1 METITTEYLIIG
13 AGIVGLSVAK
23 KLKEKHPN
31 ADVLVIEKEEDIA
44 RHASGRN
51 SGVLHAGF
59 YYTKDSLKAR
69 FTKEGNGE
77 LKKFCEENGLKI
89 NRCGKVVVALDED
102 ELRVLYELEKRAK
115 ANGVEVALISE
126 KELESYE
133 PNAITHKKA
142 LWSPNTATIDPIEVL
157 YALKNR
163 LIQNGVN
170 ILFKTP
176 YLKKIDKNTVS
187 AGDKKIKAKKI
198 INASGL
204 YADKIAKDFGFSKNY
219 TIIPFKGIYLK
230 YTGMDKPI
238 KTNIYP
244 TPNLKNPFLGVHYTL
259 TVDGVIKIGPTA
271 IPALWRENYGSLN
284 GFSPGEMIRVI
295 FWESRLFLANSFNF
309 RDLAFEETKKFNKN
323 YLAKLARK
331 MVKQI
336 DENMFNKWSTPGI
349 RAQLLNT
356 KTKELIQ
363 DFVVESDGLSVHILN
378 AVSPAFTCSFTFAE
392 WVVENYLN
400 IN

>member
-1 METITTEYLIIG
+1 MKTIASDFLIIG
-13 AGIVGLSVAK
+13 AGIVGLSIAN
-23 KLKEKHPN
+23 KLKEKYPK
-31 ADVLVIEKEEDIA
+31 ADILIIEKEEDIA
-44 RHASGRN
+44 RHSSGRN

-69 FTKEGNGE
+69 FTKEGNSE

-89 NRCGKVVVALDED
+89 NNCGKVVVALDED
-102 ELRVLYELEKRAK
+102 ELRVLYELKNRAE
-115 ANGVEVALISE
+115 ANNIEIHLISE

-133 PNAITHKKA
+133 PNAITYKKA
-142 LWSPNTATIDPIEVL
+142 LWSPSTATIDPVEVL

-176 YLKKIDKNTVS
+176 YLKKIDKNIVLT
-187 AGDKKIKAKKI
+187 GDNRIKAKKI

-230 YTGMDKPI
+230 YTGRDKPI

-271 IPALWRENYGSLN
+271 IPALWRENYNLLN
-284 GFSPGEMIRVI
+284 GFKLNEMLQII
-295 FWESRLFLANSFNF
+295 SWESRLFLINSFNF
-309 RDLAFEETKKFNKN
+309 RDLAFEEMKKFDKK
-323 YLAKLARK
+323 YLAKLAKK
-331 MVKQI
+331 MVKKI
-336 DENMFNKWSTPGI
+336 DETMFNEWSAPGI

-356 KTKELIQ
+356 KTKELVQ
-363 DFVVESDGLSVHILN
+363 DFIVEGDGLSTHILN
-378 AVSPAFTCSFTFAE
+378 AVSPAFTCSFPFAE
-392 WVVENYLN
+392 WVVQNYL
-400 IN
+400 

>member
-1 METITTEYLIIG
+1 MKTITSDFLIIG
-13 AGIVGLSVAK
+13 AGIVGLSIAK
-23 KLKEKHPN
+23 KLREKYLN
-31 ADVLVIEKEEDIA
+31 ADVLIIEKEEDIGC
-44 RHASGRN
+44 HSSGRN

-69 FTKEGNGE
+69 FTKEGNRE

-102 ELRVLYELEKRAK
+102 ELNVLYELEKRAK
-115 ANGVEVALISE
+115 TNGVEIDLISE

-133 PNAITHKKA
+133 PNAVTHKKA
-142 LWSPNTATIDPIEVL
+142 LWSPNTATIDPLEVL
-157 YALKNR
+157 RALKKK
-163 LIQNGVN
+163 LIQNGTN

-176 YLKKIDKNTVS
+176 YLKRINKNTVS

-198 INASGL
+198 INAAGL

-230 YTGMDKPI
+230 YTGKDKPVR
-238 KTNIYP
+238 TNIYP

-271 IPALWRENYGSLN
+271 IPALWRENYGSVN
-284 GFSPGEMIRVI
+284 GFKPNEMLQII
-295 FWESRLFLANSFNF
+295 SWESRLFLANSFNF
-309 RDLAFEETKKFNKN
+309 RDLAFEEIKKFNKK
-323 YLAKLARK
+323 YLAKLAGK
-331 MVKQI
+331 MVKEI
-336 DENMFNKWSTPGI
+336 DGTLFNEWSKPGI

-356 KTKELIQ
+356 NTKELIQ
-363 DFVVESDGLSVHILN
+363 DFVVESDNLSVHVLN
-378 AVSPAFTCSFTFAE
+378 AVSPAFTCSFPFAD
-392 WVVENYLN
+392 WIVGNYL
-400 IN
+400 